1 MLLLLLLL
9 PPATTFLQ
17 GHRPRSPTQLAVCPC
32 HQAPII
38 GAGAMAAMAASTGT
52 NAVLIIVRERM
63 LDIVAVIIVV
73 LPRLSLWRALWCAL
87 LRVLRL
93 GWQQAG

>member
-1 MLLLLLLL
+1 MLVLLLL
-9 PPATTFLQ
+9 PPAITFLQ
-17 GHRPRSPTQLAVCPC
+17 GRRSRSPMQLAVCPC
-32 HQAPII
+32 HQATLV
-38 GAGAMAAMAASTGT
+38 AGAMAAMAASTGT
-52 NAVLIIVRERM
+52 NALLIIVRERM